1 MEYLFAV
8 MIIEIIVFIFL
19 KLIIRYLSLIKFKI
33 NEL

>member
-19 KLIIRYLSLIKFKI
+19 KLIIKLLLDIFH
-33 NEL
+33 